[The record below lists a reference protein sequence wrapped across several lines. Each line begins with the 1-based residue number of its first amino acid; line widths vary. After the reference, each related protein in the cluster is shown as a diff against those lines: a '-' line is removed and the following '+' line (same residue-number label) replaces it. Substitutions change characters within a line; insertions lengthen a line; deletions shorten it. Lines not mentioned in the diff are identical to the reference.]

1 MSQSQYMQGS
11 TGQRNEIINEAL
23 GIHEGGKQIG
33 ILRFRTNRLQV
44 S

>member
-23 GIHEGGKQIG
+23 GIHKGGKHRNTCKAVQD
-33 ILRFRTNRLQV
+33 NV
-44 S
+44 MK